1 MRLPTH
7 SSEEYQLCPPHT
19 SLSNSFQPYEELSSD
34 LRGLQASYRSKGAT
48 THPEVELL
56 PVIQSGPLFIP
67 EEETALTTLFES
79 LRSDTSAVVDLTSGY
94 FGLYEDY
101 QQYVLKSK
109 ARWRILV
116 ASPKV

>member
-1 MRLPTH
+1 MQPPTH
-7 SSEEYQLCPPHT
+7 SSEEYRLRPPPTSPSNPFQL
-19 SLSNSFQPYEELSSD
+19 YEELSSN
-34 LRGLQASYRSKGAT
+34 LRGLQASYRPKEAAT
-48 THPEVELL
+48 ESEVELL
-56 PVIQSGPLFIP
+56 PIIQSGPLFIA

-79 LRSDTSAVVDLTSGY
+79 LRNDTSAVVDLTSGY